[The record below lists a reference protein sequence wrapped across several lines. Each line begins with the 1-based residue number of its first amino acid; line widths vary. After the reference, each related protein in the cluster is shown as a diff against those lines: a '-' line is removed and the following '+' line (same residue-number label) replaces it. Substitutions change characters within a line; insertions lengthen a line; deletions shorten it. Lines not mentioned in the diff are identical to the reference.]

1 MESQVNA
8 TEDFLIDGLSFKM
21 GPSASY
27 VTQRR
32 SVTFYPQGGN
42 QYSPTGVKVIKI
54 SLTGDQWLDPSTFRI
69 MFKIQNLETE
79 PAGSTINTT
88 TGSYNNNLKLL
99 RPISGPWSF
108 FRRMRILAGGQ
119 VLEDIDYY
127 NRAHELFH
135 MFETTN
141 NRTNVEI
148 QGTGQYTNW
157 LMTYGSH
164 PYIAETNADNFGGI
178 YPGDSQ
184 TVMFK
189 PLSGIFNQTKYLP
202 LRYCQL
208 QIELEIVNDLTDP
221 IIWPPDTNPATTTV
235 APYAGI
241 NASGQVAVISGQTKE
256 TNNFRR
262 ANCSNLWQILE
273 VQAKCDLCAL
283 DNGLEN
289 EYAKHLL
296 EGKSL
301 PIQYDTYVQQHQV
314 IPSSDF
320 VTNISRSFTRLK
332 SVFVSMDGPL
342 PGTLATPVVPG
353 CEGAKWWNTFYNP
366 MAYAEEV
373 NIINSNYEMEFQ
385 MQVGSRLYPEYP
397 IRSQAEAFYQTTKT
411 LGLAGSAWH
420 AIDVI
425 PEEWSSCKFLYAID
439 TEKVTE
445 AGFTGLN
452 TKAGDLIY
460 LRLKQYG
467 VPQDRIC
474 KMMYVILHADMIL
487 NIRDTGAEVYD

>member
-27 VTQRR
+27 ITQRR
-32 SVTFYPQGGN
+32 SVTFFPQGGN

-54 SLTGDQWLDPSTFRI
+54 ALTGDQWLDPSTFRI
-69 MFKIQNLETE
+69 MFKIQNLAAA
-79 PAGSTINTT
+79 PAGAAQNTSAT
-88 TGSYNNNLKLL
+88 LDPNMPFL

-135 MFETTN
+135 MFESSG
-141 NRTNVEI
+141 NRINDEV

-157 LMTYGSH
+157 LINYGSH
-164 PYIAETNADNFGGI
+164 PYLPESNMVNFGGI
-178 YPGDSQ
+178 YPGDTL
-184 TVMFK
+184 TVLFK
-189 PLSGIFNQTKYLP
+189 PLSGIFNQTKYIP
-202 LRYCQL
+202 IRYCQL
-208 QIELEIVNDLTDP
+208 QIELELVNDLTDP
-221 IIWPPDTNPATTTV
+221 IIYPPSTNTATVALPAFVGVNPATQ
-235 APYAGI
+235 AAE
-241 NASGQVAVISGQTKE
+241 VITNGSKA
-256 TNNFRR
+256 TNNFTQS
-262 ANCSNLWQILE
+262 NCSNTWQILD
-273 VQAKCDLCAL
+273 VQAKCDLCSL
-283 DNGLEN
+283 DNSLEN

-296 EGKSL
+296 QGKSL
-301 PIQYDTYVQQHQV
+301 PIQYDTYVQQHQTV
-314 IPSSDF
+314 SSSDF

-332 SVFVSMDGPL
+332 SVFVSMNGPL
-342 PGTLATPVVPG
+342 PGTNTVPIEPG
-353 CEGAKWWNTFYNP
+353 SESAKWWNTFYNP
-366 MAYAEEV
+366 MAYAEEQGF
-373 NIINSNYEMEFQ
+373 IDSNYQMEFQ
-385 MQVGSRLYPEYP
+385 MQVGSRLFPEYP
-397 IRSQAEAFYQTTKT
+397 IRSQQEAFYQTTKT

-420 AIDVI
+420 SIDVI

-460 LRLKQYG
+460 LKLKQYN
-467 VPQDRIC
+467 VPQANLC
-474 KMMYVILHADMIL
+474 NMMYVILHADQIL
-487 NIRDTGAEVYD
+487 NIRETGVEVYD